1 MSKKQILIVSG
12 GMEIGGIERSLL
24 GLLGELD
31 YEKYDV
37 DLLLHSV
44 GGEFLPLVDNRC
56 KLLPEIPQC
65 ASMTKPIKAVLKRY
79 PLIAFSRLYKRFCV
93 QKKYGLNDA
102 SGFALLSGYWQ
113 SCVKYMPAL
122 EKEYDAAISFMW
134 PHEYT
139 AKKVKAKK
147 KIAWIHTD
155 YTVAQMDFEK
165 DEKTWRRFDK
175 IAGVSDDVCTA
186 FAKVYPSLADKL
198 ITIENVLSPD
208 FVRAQARLE
217 SPCDINTDFPVIL
230 SVGRFCHQKAFEL
243 IPQYSRIMLDKGYEH
258 RWYIIGYGGEEEL
271 IKKEIEK
278 YRVEENVIVLGK
290 KANPYPYMAACDI
303 YAQPSRY
310 EGKAVT
316 VREAQILGKPVL
328 ITDFETAQ
336 SQVENGVDGIICPM
350 GTQSVADA
358 VISLLA
364 DEDRRRWLSQNCQS
378 RSYSN
383 TEDIKTLY
391 DFIEKQR
398 V

>member
-1 MSKKQILIVSG
+1 MSRKKILIVSG

-24 GLLGELD
+24 GLLGEFD
-31 YEKYDV
+31 YDKYDA

-44 GGEFLPLVDNRC
+44 SGDFLPLVDKRC
-56 KLLPEIPQC
+56 NLLPEIPQC
-65 ASMTKPIKAVLKRY
+65 AAMTKPINSILKQY
-79 PLIAFSRLYKRFCV
+79 PLIALNRLYKRFSV

-102 SGFALLSGYWQ
+102 SVFALLSGYWQ
-113 SCVKYMPAL
+113 SCVKYMPSL

-165 DEKTWRRFDK
+165 DEKTWALFDK
-175 IAGVSDDVCTA
+175 IAGVSDNVCSA
-186 FAKVYPSLADKL
+186 FAKVYPSLSDKL
-198 ITIENVLSPD
+198 VTIENVLSPD

-217 SPCDINTDFPVIL
+217 SPCDINTDLPVIL

-243 IPQYSRIMLDKGYEH
+243 IPRYSRIMLDKGCDH

-271 IKKEIEK
+271 IKNEIQKYNVSEK
-278 YRVEENVIVLGK
+278 VIVLGK
-290 KANPYPYMAACDI
+290 KSNPYPYMAACDV

-328 ITDFETAQ
+328 ITDFETAK
-336 SQVENGVDGIICPM
+336 SQVENGIDGIICPM
-350 GTQSVADA
+350 DAQSVADA
-358 VISLLA
+358 VMKLLNSKETREELSRNCLERNYGNKDSLEA
-364 DEDRRRWLSQNCQS
+364 I
-378 RSYSN
+378 Y
-383 TEDIKTLY
+383 K
-391 DFIEKQR
+391 FIES
-398 V
+398 

>member
-24 GLLGELD
+24 GLLGEFD

-44 GGEFLPLVDNRC
+44 GGEFLPLVDKRC
-56 KLLPEIPQC
+56 NLLPEMPQC
-65 ASMTKPIKAVLKRY
+65 AAMTEPIKTVLKRY
-79 PLIAFSRLYKRFCV
+79 PLIALSRLYKRFCV

-102 SGFALLSGYWQ
+102 SSFALLSGYWQ

-134 PHEYT
+134 PHEYM

-165 DEKTWRRFDK
+165 DEKTWGGFDK

-208 FVRAQARLE
+208 FVRAQAQLE
-217 SPCDINTDFPVIL
+217 LSSETENTLPSIL
-230 SVGRFCHQKAFEL
+230 SVGRFCPAKAFEL
-243 IPQYSRIMLDKGYEH
+243 IPRYSRKMLDKGCDH
-258 RWYIIGYGGEEEL
+258 RWYIIGYGGEEDL
-271 IKKEIEK
+271 IKNEIEK
-278 YRVEENVIVLGK
+278 HNVSENVIILGK
-290 KANPYPYMAACDI
+290 KPNPYPYMASCDI
-303 YAQPSRY
+303 YVQPSRY

-316 VREAQILGKPVL
+316 VREAQILARPVL
-328 ITDFETAQ
+328 ITDFETAR
-336 SQVENGVDGIICPM
+336 SQVENGVDGIICSM
-350 GTQSVADA
+350 GVDAVANA
-358 VISLLA
+358 VISLIG
-364 DEDRRRWLSQNCQS
+364 DEEKRKQLISNCKS
-378 RSYSN
+378 RNYSN
-383 TEDIKTLY
+383 TQDIKTLY
-391 DFIEKQR
+391 DFIEK
-398 V
+398 

>member
-1 MSKKQILIVSG
+1 MSKKKILIVSG

-24 GLLGELD
+24 GLLGEFD
-31 YEKYDV
+31 YDSYDV
-37 DLLLHSV
+37 DLFLYSV
-44 GGEFLPLVDNRC
+44 SGEFLPLVDRRC
-56 KLLPEIPQC
+56 NLLPEIPQC
-65 ASMTKPIKAVLKRY
+65 AAMTQPIKNVLKQY
-79 PLIAFSRLYKRFCV
+79 PLIALNRLYKRFSV

-122 EKEYDAAISFMW
+122 EKEYDVAISFMW

-165 DEKTWRRFDK
+165 DEKTWSGFDK
-175 IAGVSDDVCTA
+175 IAGVSDNVCAA

-198 ITIENVLSPD
+198 VTIENVLSPD
-208 FVRAQARLE
+208 FVRAQAQFE
-217 SPCDINTDFPVIL
+217 GPCYINIELPVVL

-271 IKKEIEK
+271 IKNEIEK
-278 YRVEENVIVLGK
+278 YNVSKSVIVLGK

-303 YAQPSRY
+303 YVQPSRY

-350 GTQSVADA
+350 DAQSVAAA
-358 VISLLA
+358 VIEILDSKETREKLSRNCLERNYGNKDSLQTIYKL
-364 DEDRRRWLSQNCQS
+364 
-378 RSYSN
+378 
-383 TEDIKTLY
+383 
-391 DFIEKQR
+391 IES
-398 V
+398 

>member
-24 GLLGELD
+24 GLLGEFD
-31 YEKYDV
+31 YDKYDV

-44 GGEFLPLVDNRC
+44 SGEFLPLVDRRC
-56 KLLPEIPQC
+56 NLLPEIPQC
-65 ASMTKPIKAVLKRY
+65 AAMTQPIKTVLKRY
-79 PLIAFSRLYKRFCV
+79 PLIALNRLYKRFSV
-93 QKKYGLNDA
+93 QKKYGLTDA

-155 YTVAQMDFEK
+155 YTVAQMNFEK
-165 DEKTWRRFDK
+165 DEKTWGEFEK

-198 ITIENVLSPD
+198 VTIENVLSPD
-208 FVRAQARLE
+208 FVRAQAQLE
-217 SPCDINTDFPVIL
+217 PPCETDNALPFIL
-230 SVGRFCHQKAFEL
+230 SVGRFCPAKAFEL
-243 IPQYSRIMLDKGYEH
+243 IPQYSRIMLDKGYDH

-271 IKKEIEK
+271 IKNEIEK
-278 YRVEENVIVLGK
+278 YNVSENVIILGK
-290 KANPYPYMAACDI
+290 KANPYPYMAACDV

-350 GTQSVADA
+350 NAESVAYN
-358 VISLLA
+358 VMSLL
-364 DEDRRRWLSQNCQS
+364 ESKEMREKLSCNCLERNYGNRDS
-378 RSYSN
+378 LEEIY
-383 TEDIKTLY
+383 K
-391 DFIEKQR
+391 FIES
-398 V
+398 

>member
-1 MSKKQILIVSG
+1 MTKKQILIVSG

-24 GLLGELD
+24 GLLGEFD
-31 YEKYDV
+31 YDKYDV

-44 GGEFLPLVDNRC
+44 SGEFLPLVDKRC
-56 KLLPEIPQC
+56 NLLPEIPQC
-65 ASMTKPIKAVLKRY
+65 AVMTQPLKTVFKQY
-79 PLIAFSRLYKRFCV
+79 PLIALNRLHKRFSV
-93 QKKYGLNDA
+93 QKKHGLTDA

-155 YTVAQMDFEK
+155 YTVAEMDFEK
-165 DEKTWRRFDK
+165 DEKTWSGFDK
-175 IAGVSDDVCTA
+175 IAGVSDNVCAA
-186 FAKVYPSLADKL
+186 FAKVYPSLEDKL
-198 ITIENVLSPD
+198 VTIENVLSPD
-208 FVRAQARLE
+208 FVRAQAQLE
-217 SPCDINTDFPVIL
+217 SPCCINTDIPVIL

-243 IPQYSRIMLDKGYEH
+243 IPQYSRIMLDKYDH

-271 IKKEIEK
+271 IKNEIEK
-278 YRVEENVIVLGK
+278 YNVSENVIILGK

-303 YAQPSRY
+303 YVQPSRY

-350 GTQSVADA
+350 DAQSVADA
-358 VISLLA
+358 VIELLDSKETREKLSRNCFERNYGNKDSL
-364 DEDRRRWLSQNCQS
+364 QTI
-378 RSYSN
+378 Y
-383 TEDIKTLY
+383 K
-391 DFIEKQR
+391 FIES
-398 V
+398 

>member
-1 MSKKQILIVSG
+1 MSKKKILIVSG

-24 GLLGELD
+24 GLLGEFD
-31 YEKYDV
+31 YDSYDV

-44 GGEFLPLVDNRC
+44 NGEFLPLVDGRC

-65 ASMTKPIKAVLKRY
+65 AAMTKPLKTVLKQY
-79 PLIAFSRLYKRFCV
+79 PLIALSRLYKRFKV

-102 SGFALLSGYWQ
+102 GSFALLSEYWQ
-113 SCVKYMPAL
+113 SCVKYMPSL

-155 YTVAQMDFEK
+155 YTVARMDFEK
-165 DEKTWRRFDK
+165 DEKTWALFDK
-175 IAGVSDDVCTA
+175 IAGVSDDVCSA
-186 FAKVYPSLADKL
+186 FKKVYPSLADRL
-198 ITIENVLSPD
+198 VTIENVLSPD
-208 FVRAQARLE
+208 FVCVQAELE
-217 SPCDINTDFPVIL
+217 KPGEISRDLPALL

-243 IPQYSRIMLDKGYEH
+243 IPQYSRIMLDKGFAH

-271 IKKEIEK
+271 IKGEIEK
-278 YRVEENVIVLGK
+278 YNVSENVIILGK
-290 KANPYPYMAACDI
+290 KANPYPYMAACDV
-303 YAQPSRY
+303 YVQPSRY

-328 ITDFETAQ
+328 ITDFETAK

-350 GTQSVADA
+350 NAEDVAHT
-358 VISLLA
+358 VMSLL
-364 DEDRRRWLSQNCQS
+364 ENKESRNMLSRNCLERNYANKES
-378 RSYSN
+378 LKEIY
-383 TEDIKTLY
+383 K
-391 DFIEKQR
+391 FIES
-398 V
+398 

>member
-44 GGEFLPLVDNRC
+44 SGEFLPLVDKRC
-56 KLLPEIPQC
+56 NLLPEIPQC
-65 ASMTKPIKAVLKRY
+65 AAMTKPIKTVLKRY

-186 FAKVYPSLADKL
+186 FAKVFPSLADKL

-208 FVRAQARLE
+208 FVQAQARLE
-217 SPCDINTDFPVIL
+217 SPCDISNALPVIL

-278 YRVEENVIVLGK
+278 YRVEDNVIVLGK
-290 KANPYPYMAACDI
+290 KANPYPYMAACDV

-328 ITDFETAQ
+328 ITDFETAKG
-336 SQVENGVDGIICPM
+336 QVKNGVDGIICPM
-350 GTQSVADA
+350 NAQSVANA
-358 VISLLA
+358 VMKLL
-364 DEDRRRWLSQNCQS
+364 DSKEMRGNLSRNCIG
-378 RSYSN
+378 RSYGNKDSLE
-383 TEDIKTLY
+383 TIYK
-391 DFIEKQR
+391 FIES
-398 V
+398 

>member
-1 MSKKQILIVSG
+1 MSKKKILIVSG

-24 GLLGELD
+24 GLLGEFD
-31 YEKYDV
+31 YDSYDV
-37 DLLLHSV
+37 DLFLHSV
-44 GGEFLPLVDNRC
+44 SGEFLPLVDKRC
-56 KLLPEIPQC
+56 NLLPEIPQC
-65 ASMTKPIKAVLKRY
+65 AAMTKPLKTVLGKY
-79 PLIAFSRLYKRFCV
+79 PLIALSRLYKRFTV

-102 SGFALLSGYWQ
+102 SSFALLSGYWQ
-113 SCVKYMPAL
+113 SCVKYMPSP
-122 EKEYDAAISFMW
+122 EKEYDAAVSFMW

-155 YTVAQMDFEK
+155 YTVARMDFEK

-243 IPQYSRIMLDKGYEH
+243 ISQYSRIMLDKGYEH

-271 IKKEIEK
+271 IKKEINK
-278 YRVEENVIVLGK
+278 YKVEDSVIVLGK

-328 ITDFETAQ
+328 ITDFETAK

-350 GTQSVADA
+350 GAQSVADA
-358 VISLLA
+358 VIQLIDSKETREKLSL
-364 DEDRRRWLSQNCQS
+364 NCLERNYGNKDSLQTI
-378 RSYSN
+378 Y
-383 TEDIKTLY
+383 KL
-391 DFIEKQR
+391 IES
-398 V
+398 

>member
-24 GLLGELD
+24 GLLGEFD
-31 YEKYDV
+31 YDSFDV
-37 DLLLHSV
+37 DLFLHSV
-44 GGEFLPLVDNRC
+44 SGEFLPLVDRRC
-56 KLLPEIPQC
+56 NLLPEIPQC
-65 ASMTKPIKAVLKRY
+65 AAMTQPIKNVLKQY
-79 PLIAFSRLYKRFCV
+79 PLIALNRLYKRFSV
-93 QKKYGLNDA
+93 QKKYGLDDA

-122 EKEYDAAISFMW
+122 EKEYDVAISFMW

-165 DEKTWRRFDK
+165 DEKTWRGFDK
-175 IAGVSDDVCTA
+175 IAGVSDNVCAA

-198 ITIENVLSPD
+198 VTIENVLSPD
-208 FVRAQARLE
+208 FVRAQAQLE
-217 SPCDINTDFPVIL
+217 KPDEIAAELPAIL
-230 SVGRFCHQKAFEL
+230 SVGRFCGAKAFEL

-271 IKKEIEK
+271 IKNEIEK
-278 YRVEENVIVLGK
+278 YNVSESVIVLGK

-303 YAQPSRY
+303 YVQPSRY

-336 SQVENGVDGIICPM
+336 SQVENGIDGIICPM
-350 GTQSVADA
+350 DAQGVADA
-358 VISLLA
+358 VVSLID
-364 DEDRRRWLSQNCQS
+364 DEDRRRQLSLNCQS
-378 RSYSN
+378 RNYSN
-383 TEDIKTLY
+383 SEDVKILY
-391 DFIEKQR
+391 DIIEE
-398 V
+398 